1 MIRLPPRS
9 TRTYTLFPY
18 TTLFRS
24 HRWRPASAPDRP
36 PPRDRR
42 SPADCGTL
50 ILGPADPYVP
60 QILFRS
66 DQGRNIP
73 AGGSTITYKYS
84 LAGPAFAAEIYRRM
98 AGRAYWGT
106 SNIRLSLGVRGI

>member
-1 MIRLPPRS
+1 MRRAARAICRAQTARPGRGAPACA
-9 TRTYTLFPY
+9 
-18 TTLFRS
+18 

-66 DQGRNIP
+66 DQGRTIP

-84 LAGPAFAAEIYRRM
+84 LAGQPFAAEIYRRM
-98 AGRAYWGT
+98 DGSSEARIVGERFVG
-106 SNIRLSLGVRGI
+106 SG

>member
-1 MIRLPPRS
+1 MRV
-9 TRTYTLFPY
+9 
-18 TTLFRS
+18 LFRDTARARCRAQTARPGRGAPACA

-50 ILGPADPYVP
+50 ILGPADPYLP

-73 AGGSTITYKYS
+73 AGGPTITYKYS
-84 LAGPAFAAEIYRRM
+84 LAGQIGSATCGER
-98 AGRAYWGT
+98 GGT
-106 SNIRLSLGVRGI
+106 YVVVLVGGVLL

>member
-1 MIRLPPRS
+1 MIRRPPRS
-9 TRTYTLFPY
+9 QRTDTRSPDPTR
-18 TTLFRS
+18 FRS
-24 HRWRPASAPDRP
+24 ASAPDRP

-84 LAGPAFAAEIYRRM
+84 LAGQAFAAEIYRRM

-106 SNIRLSLGVRGI
+106 